1 MASNATIPQH
11 ARIALNPEHL
21 VAELDGDLVIMSVD
35 TGTYYGLDAV
45 GACVWKL
52 VEQPRAFADV
62 VEGVLERFEVPPE
75 VAEKDLTA
83 FLHEMQAE
91 GIVSITTTDSTQAA

>member
-1 MASNATIPQH
+1 MASNATIPKS

-21 VAELDGDLVIMSVD
+21 VAELDGDLVIMSIE
-35 TGTYYGLDAV
+35 TGTYYGLDPV

-52 VEQPRAFADV
+52 VERPRTFAAV

-75 VAEKDLTA
+75 VAEQDLTA

-91 GIVSITTTDSTQAA
+91 GIVSITTADG